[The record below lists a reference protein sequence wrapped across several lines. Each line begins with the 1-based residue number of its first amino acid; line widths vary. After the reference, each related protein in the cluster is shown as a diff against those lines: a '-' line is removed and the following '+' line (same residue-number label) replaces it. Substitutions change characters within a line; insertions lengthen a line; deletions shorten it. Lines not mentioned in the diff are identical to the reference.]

1 MDKVN
6 LIYGI
11 GDVMHTHLNINPFA
25 EDESDVIIRAD
36 ITNLDKYVDDS
47 ELKELV
53 ALDVID
59 YLPMEKTES
68 AISNWIKKIRIGGSV
83 VLGGVDL
90 FEVSKSLCQYR
101 IDITEANMLIHGEQ
115 KKPYMTRR
123 ANFTAIG
130 LSEYLQERFNLQ
142 IIKKRINNYKMI
154 VEARRHQ

>member
-25 EDESDVIIRAD
+25 EDESDIMVRGDLI
-36 ITNLDKYVDDS
+36 NLDKYVDDS

-53 ALDVID
+53 AIDVID
-59 YLPMEKTES
+59 YLPMDKTES
-68 AISNWIKKIRIGGSV
+68 AILNWVKKIRIGGSII
-83 VLGGVDL
+83 LGGVDL

-101 IDITEANMLIHGEQ
+101 IDITEANILIHGDQ
-115 KKPYMTRR
+115 QKPYMTRR
-123 ANFTAIG
+123 ANFTAMG
-130 LSEYLQERFNLQ
+130 LSEYLQTKFDFK

-154 VEARRHQ
+154 VEARRYQ